1 MIILGKT
8 GLCQPSSGLNN
19 FMTLNTKLKNNKI
32 LFLFLA
38 CCLFSGCMDK
48 KRNDGGGNPDIIL
61 LGEQKELGIFIS
73 HDYTVYMKVLKTV
86 HSSDSGMT
94 VVVSNALDVPMRYGE
109 GWKLQ
114 KQTGDAWTDKG
125 YRKDLDGFNGIL
137 PPRRS
142 CLLKFPL
149 GELEPGKYRIVKAF
163 QTGRR
168 NILQLGAKFEIR
180 DNYNLLILPFW
191 MLYLQDRIVL
201 GFYDIVFSED
211 LPKSYP
217 MYLINK
223 TDCDITLGRAYRIEK
238 YEKGIWSTVKGNSD
252 FRDDALIVKPCRRS
266 GWKGLGVYIP
276 RMAKGLYRICKEADY
291 DNRTHL
297 ITCEFY
303 IY

>member
-19 FMTLNTKLKNNKI
+19 FMTLNTKLMNNKI

-48 KRNDGGGNPDIIL
+48 KRNNGGGNPDIIL
-61 LGEQKELGIFIS
+61 LGEQKELGISFS

-86 HSSDSGMT
+86 NSSDSGMM

-114 KQTGDAWTDKG
+114 KQTRDAWTDKG

-149 GELEPGKYRIVKAF
+149 GELEPGKLSHSQSFSNRKEEYSA
-163 QTGRR
+163 TGS
-168 NILQLGAKFEIR
+168 EI
-180 DNYNLLILPFW
+180 
-191 MLYLQDRIVL
+191 
-201 GFYDIVFSED
+201 
-211 LPKSYP
+211 
-217 MYLINK
+217 
-223 TDCDITLGRAYRIEK
+223 
-238 YEKGIWSTVKGNSD
+238 
-252 FRDDALIVKPCRRS
+252 
-266 GWKGLGVYIP
+266 
-276 RMAKGLYRICKEADY
+276 
-291 DNRTHL
+291 
-297 ITCEFY
+297 
-303 IY
+303 